1 MIVETCQRWAQ
12 GRERRR
18 PAGEL
23 IKTSAYDVAPIAT
36 DDEAR
41 AFVREHHYAKEASST
56 AHRFGL
62 YRSGELV
69 GVALFGPG
77 ASVNAHNAV
86 WGHTTL
92 TMKEAVTLGR
102 LVLLD
107 NVPGNGESWFVSR
120 CFELLATPKL
130 YRPFRKDGT
139 PRRPVV
145 AVESCA
151 DPQPRLSPTGET
163 VFRGH
168 LGIVYQATNGRYV
181 GKTNDSTLRIFPDG
195 SVFNNRTSGKLVR
208 GERGDDSA
216 IAQLERWGA
225 APLQPD
231 EDPIVWL
238 KRWRSALTRSMRH
251 RGNHRYLW
259 CLDRRRRREVLN
271 VPKLSYPKE
280 NA

>member
-1 MIVETCQRWAQ
+1 MIVQTCQRWEG
-12 GRERRR
+12 GREHRR

-23 IKTSAYDVAPIAT
+23 IKTSDYEVAPIAT

-41 AFVREHHYAKEASST
+41 AFIREHHYAKEASST

-62 YRSGELV
+62 YFHGSLE

-77 ASVNAHNAV
+77 ASTNAHRAV
-86 WGHTTL
+86 WGHTDL
-92 TMKEAVTLGR
+92 SMKEAVTLGR
-102 LVLLD
+102 LVLRD
-107 NVPGNGESWFVSR
+107 RVPGNGESWFVAR

-130 YRPFRKDGT
+130 YRPFRKDGS

-151 DPQPRLSPTGET
+151 DPQPRVTERGL

-168 LGIVYQATNGRYV
+168 LGIVYQALNAQYV
-181 GKTNDSTLRIFPDG
+181 GKTNDATLRIFPDG
-195 SVFNNRTSGKLVR
+195 TVFSNRTSGKLVR
-208 GERGDDSA
+208 GERGDGSA
-216 IAQLERWGA
+216 FDQLERWGA
-225 APLQPD
+225 TPLQPD

-238 KRWRSALTRSMRH
+238 KRWRTALTSSMRH

-271 VPKLSYPKE
+271 VPRLSYPKE
-280 NA
+280 NV